1 MFIALRLCPWSC
13 KLLGSR
19 QGLSTEVGFIQVCVQ
34 NDAASSTT
42 YYNTLSHS
50 GLYRGHTVEERTIRE
65 IDGRK
70 KKKDKGAGTKA
81 KEQQGEENRRKGH
94 TTTKNILCI
103 DVVTRDSIDG
113 F

>member
-1 MFIALRLCPWSC
+1 M
-13 KLLGSR
+13 
-19 QGLSTEVGFIQVCVQ
+19 
-34 NDAASSTT
+34 
-42 YYNTLSHS
+42 
-50 GLYRGHTVEERTIRE
+50 EERTIRE